1 MKVDLEA
8 KYARMEAL
16 LLKRDAEHVRFFAFL
31 KIDECVA
38 QLFDYFFLNYVIRKS
53 WSPRTRNME
62 IGSQIG
68 ND

>member
-16 LLKRDAEHVRFFAFL
+16 LLKRDAEHVRFFALL

-38 QLFDYFFLNYVIRKS
+38 QLFDYFFLNRKCY
-53 WSPRTRNME
+53 
-62 IGSQIG
+62 QKKLVA
-68 ND
+68 

>member
-8 KYARMEAL
+8 KYARMEA

-38 QLFDYFFLNYVIRKS
+38 QLFDFFS
-53 WSPRTRNME
+53 
-62 IGSQIG
+62 
-68 ND
+68 